1 MKYTPK
7 LILHIILCFAFIS
20 LYYVIWAVLYVL
32 PLAIAGAVCLFN
44 RVSVGAFVGAVCI
57 ASVYT
62 LAYHT
67 ILVRKV
73 MAPLRCG
80 KVADYL
86 IGTMEKRIE
95 EAIDKEATREV
106 R

>member
-7 LILHIILCFAFIS
+7 LILHVILCYAFIS
-20 LYYVIWAVLYVL
+20 LYYVIWGILYVL
-32 PLAIAGAVCLFN
+32 PLVIAGAVCIFN
-44 RVSVGAFVGAVCI
+44 RVSYGAFVGTVCLVG
-57 ASVYT
+57 VYT

-73 MAPLRCG
+73 MAPLRCE

-86 IGTMEKRIE
+86 LGTMEKRIN